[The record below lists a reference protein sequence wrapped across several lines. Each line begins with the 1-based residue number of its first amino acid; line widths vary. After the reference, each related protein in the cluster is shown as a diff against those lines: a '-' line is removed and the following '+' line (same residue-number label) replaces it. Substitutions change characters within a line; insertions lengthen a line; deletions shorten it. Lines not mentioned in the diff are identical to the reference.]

1 MLGKVE
7 MKKNYRLKSPCSQ
20 CPYTLGLVHTL
31 INPCPQCKEAGY
43 QMFEQFQK
51 GQPRKYPVTMCKVKK
66 LIYQIK
72 PPCPQ
77 CPYTLG
83 LVHTVISPC
92 PQCKEAGYQMFE
104 QFQKGQIGNYPVT
117 TAKD

>member
-1 MLGKVE
+1 
-7 MKKNYRLKSPCSQ
+7 MKKNYRLKSPCS
-20 CPYTLGLVHTL
+20 
-31 INPCPQCKEAGY
+31 
-43 QMFEQFQK
+43 
-51 GQPRKYPVTMCKVKK
+51 
-66 LIYQIK
+66 
-72 PPCPQ
+72 Q

-104 QFQKGQIGNYPVT
+104 QFQKGQLRNYPVT